1 MDNKII
7 VKGVVDSITY
17 RNKDNG
23 YTVIRITQS
32 GESLVATGNMPFLS
46 EGDMVELYGNY
57 VFHSVYGNQF
67 KCDYCEV
74 SVPQTQAQILK
85 YLSSGA
91 IKGIGPATA
100 AKIVELFKEESLTV
114 IENEPHRLTYIKG
127 ISEEKAHSISEQYKM
142 QFGIRDIMM
151 TLSKYNI
158 RPNEAASIFKNLG
171 NKSIELIK
179 ENPYVLCNEIVG
191 FSFERVDDI
200 AAQFDIE
207 NDNVYRIASGIE
219 YVFKSNLGNGHT
231 CLPDYK
237 LSSVASKFLEV
248 DQQKID
254 ETIEIMIDS
263 FRLFKRCFE
272 GTDFIFLPEYAMTE
286 EFICGRIV
294 NVLRNNYPLHYIT
307 EAELKLVENRLD
319 IEFDIMQINAVNC
332 AMENSLFILT
342 GGPGT
347 GKTTTLNA
355 IINIFENRNL
365 SIALCAP
372 TGRAAKRMSELT
384 GRTSATLHR
393 LLEVEWGDDSKQ
405 QFSRNSKNPLD
416 YDVVI
421 VDEMSMVD
429 VSLFKALLE
438 ACRLTTRIIL
448 VGDSDQLPSVGPG
461 NVLNDLI
468 LSEKISYVRLN
479 KIFRQSEQSSIV
491 DYSHEIINGN
501 IPENYERSNEFYFL
515 KRNDS
520 DSTLLTVTELC
531 TERLKNAY
539 GFSPLNSIQVLCPS
553 RKKSCGSL
561 NINNILQDKLN
572 PLNDKRIELNFKG
585 FSFRAGDKVMH
596 IKNDYDIVWETD
608 EGECGTGVFNGDI
621 GFIESV
627 DVANRCIKVR
637 YDNKLA
643 TYYDEQIGLI
653 ELAYAITIHKS
664 QGCEFDCVV
673 IPLFQTSPL
682 LRYRNLLYTAIT
694 RAKKLI
700 VLVGDTDIFEEM
712 ILNDKKT
719 LRYTS
724 LKKMLLESEI

>member
-1 MDNKII
+1 MDII
-7 VKGVVDSITY
+7 NIKGTVDKVTY
-17 RNKDNG
+17 RNKENG
-23 YTVIRITQS
+23 YTVIKVIQN
-32 GESLVATGNMPFLS
+32 GENLVATGVMPFLT
-46 EGDMVELYGNY
+46 EGDIVDLHGSY
-57 VFHSVYGNQF
+57 VFHSAYGNQF
-67 KCDYCEV
+67 KCEYCEV

-100 AKIVELFKEESLTV
+100 AKIVELFREESLNV
-114 IENEPHRLTYIKG
+114 IENDPHRLTYIKG
-127 ISEEKAHSISEQYKM
+127 ISEEKAHSISDQYKM

-158 RPNEAASIFKNLG
+158 KPNEAADIFKIFG

-179 ENPYVLCNEIVG
+179 ENPYILCNDGVG

-200 AAQFDIE
+200 AVQFDIKS
-207 NDNVYRIASGIE
+207 DNLFRVASGIE
-219 YVFKSNLGNGHT
+219 FVLKSNLGNGHT
-231 CLPDYK
+231 CLPYEK
-237 LSSVASKFLEV
+237 LSAVASKFLEV
-248 DQQKID
+248 SKHKIN
-254 ETIEIMIDS
+254 ETLDIMVDS
-263 FRLFKRCFE
+263 FRLFKRCFDDV
-272 GTDFIFLPEYAMTE
+272 DFIFLPEYAMAE
-286 EFICGRIV
+286 EFICGRII
-294 NVLRNNYPLHYIT
+294 NILRHNHPLHNIT
-307 EAELKLVENRLD
+307 EAELSLVENRLG
-319 IEFDIMQINAVNC
+319 IKFDLMQINAVNS
-332 AMENSLFILT
+332 AMEHSLFVLT

-355 IINIFENRNL
+355 IIKIFENRNM
-365 SIALCAP
+365 SIALSAP
-372 TGRAAKRMSELT
+372 TGRAAKRMTELT
-384 GRTSATLHR
+384 GRNATTLHR

-405 QFSRNSKNPLD
+405 QFSKNSKNQLD
-416 YDVVI
+416 YDVIV

-448 VGDSDQLPSVGPG
+448 VGDSDQLPSVGAG
-461 NVLNDLI
+461 NILNDLI
-468 LSEKISYVRLN
+468 SSKKIPYAKLN

-491 DYSHEIINGN
+491 DYSHEIINGH
-501 IPENYERSNEFYFL
+501 IPDSYERSNEFYFL

-520 DSTLLTVTELC
+520 ESTLQTVTELC
-531 TERLKNAY
+531 SQRLINAY
-539 GFSPLNSIQVLCPS
+539 GFSPFSDIQVLCPS
-553 RKKSCGSL
+553 RKKSCGTL
-561 NINNILQDKLN
+561 NLNNILQDKLN

-585 FSFRAGDKVMH
+585 FSLRVGDKVMH

-608 EGECGTGVFNGDI
+608 EGESGTGVFNGDI
-621 GFIESV
+621 GFIESI
-627 DVANRCIKVR
+627 DVINRCIKVR
-637 YDNKLA
+637 YDNKVA

-653 ELAYAITIHKS
+653 ELAYAITVHKS

-673 IPLFQTSPL
+673 IPLFQTSPF

-700 VLVGDTDIFEEM
+700 ILVGDSKIFEEM

-724 LKKMLLESEI
+724 LKKMLLECDI

>member
-1 MDNKII
+1 MDKII
-7 VKGVVDSITY
+7 VKGVVDTITY

-23 YTVIRITQS
+23 YTVIKIVQNS
-32 GESLVATGNMPFLS
+32 ESFVATGTMPFLS
-46 EGDMVELYGNY
+46 EGDMVELHGNY

-74 SVPQTQAQILK
+74 SAPQTQTQILK

-100 AKIVELFKEESLTV
+100 TKIVELFKEESLAV
-114 IENEPHRLTYIKG
+114 IEKEPHRLTYIKG

-158 RPNEAASIFKNLG
+158 KPNEAANIFKILG

-179 ENPYVLCNEIVG
+179 ENPYILCNDVAG

-200 AAQFDIE
+200 AVQFDIE
-207 NDNVYRIASGIE
+207 SDNMFRIASGIE
-219 YVFKSNLGNGHT
+219 YVLKSNLGNGHT
-231 CLPDYK
+231 CLPLHK
-237 LSSVASKFLEV
+237 LSMVASKLLEV
-248 DQQKID
+248 DAQKID
-254 ETIEIMIDS
+254 ETIEIMVDL
-263 FRLFKRCFE
+263 FRLFKRCFDE
-272 GTDFIFLPEYAMTE
+272 TDYIFLPEYAMAE
-286 EFICGRIV
+286 EFVCGRIL
-294 NVLRNNYPLHYIT
+294 NILRHNYPLHNIT
-307 EAELKLVENRLD
+307 ETELKLVESRLN
-319 IEFDIMQINAVNC
+319 IEFDIMQISAVNS
-332 AMENSLFILT
+332 AMSNNLFILT

-355 IINIFENRNL
+355 IIKIFENRSM

-384 GRTSATLHR
+384 GKNAATLHR

-405 QFSRNSKNPLD
+405 QFSKNSKNPLD

-429 VSLFKALLE
+429 ISLFKALLE

-448 VGDSDQLPSVGPG
+448 VGDSDQLPSVGAG

-468 LSEKISYVRLN
+468 LSEKIQYVRLN

-501 IPENYERSNEFYFL
+501 IPDNYERSNEFYFL
-515 KRNDS
+515 KRSDA

-561 NINNILQDKLN
+561 NLNNILQDKLN
-572 PLNDKRIELNFKG
+572 PLVDKQTELVFKG
-585 FSFRAGDKVMH
+585 FSFRQGDKVMH

-621 GFIESV
+621 GFIENV
-627 DVANRCIKVR
+627 DVVNRSIKVR
-637 YDNKLA
+637 YENKVA

-653 ELAYAITIHKS
+653 ELAYAITVHKS

-673 IPLFQTSPL
+673 IPLCQTSPL

-700 VLVGDTDIFEEM
+700 VVVGDTEIFEEM